1 MYRRAQSGKGNEKQ
15 KAPSRSL
22 SEAHGKRVLWLSN
35 KRKEGEKEAERVVRR
50 VGRTGGPEEKNKGN
64 GRYNIGTDGE

>member
-22 SEAHGKRVLWLSN
+22 SEAHGKRVLVVQQE
-35 KRKEGEKEAERVVRR
+35 KQGEKEAERVVRR